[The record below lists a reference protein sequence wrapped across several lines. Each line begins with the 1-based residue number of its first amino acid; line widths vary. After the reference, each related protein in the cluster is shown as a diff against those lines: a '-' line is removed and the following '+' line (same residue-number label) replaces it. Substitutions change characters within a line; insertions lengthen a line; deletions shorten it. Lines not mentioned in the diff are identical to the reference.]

1 VEASYL
7 FVFDKSNSN
16 VKEDYHSKMGT
27 NINQDGND
35 HLKEVQMKTS
45 MMKLSVFV
53 MMAAI
58 AMFTL
63 VAMASADD
71 HKWKHGIKGD
81 YAVTGTNSCVTA
93 PAGFGDGGD
102 PGDGWTTIQGY
113 LLGVFSFHPDGKG
126 EFRSKVAV
134 SLQPTPQTPMPPVLF
149 EAPFDYNFT
158 YKVTGDGVISFHV
171 IPCAGIPGFLNN
183 DGPHDG
189 VISPDGQSLI
199 VYCSTSV
206 ILTQCYPGTC
216 SGVGEGSCET
226 PQDSPQLACA
236 IQMQG
241 FRIKKPFDPLN
252 IEPCPE

>member
-1 VEASYL
+1 
-7 FVFDKSNSN
+7 
-16 VKEDYHSKMGT
+16 
-27 NINQDGND
+27 
-35 HLKEVQMKTS
+35 MKAS
-45 MMKLSVFV
+45 MMKLGVFV

-71 HKWKHGIKGD
+71 RKRVIDGD
-81 YAVTGTNSCVTA
+81 YAVTGTNSCIIA
-93 PAGFGDGGD
+93 LAGF
-102 PGDGWTTIQGY
+102 PLEQGDGWQTVQGHI
-113 LLGVFSFHPDGKG
+113 LGIFSFHPNGTG
-126 EFRSKVAV
+126 EFRSRFAGAF
-134 SLQPTPQTPMPPVLF
+134 QFTPETPNPPMLF

-199 VYCSTSV
+199 VYCGTSV
-206 ILTQCYPGTC
+206 ILTQCDPSTC
-216 SGVGEGSCET
+216 RDVGEGSCT
-226 PQDSPQLACA
+226 PTSQQLACA

-241 FRIKKPFDPLN
+241 FRIKEPFDPFN
-252 IEPCPE
+252 IPILP